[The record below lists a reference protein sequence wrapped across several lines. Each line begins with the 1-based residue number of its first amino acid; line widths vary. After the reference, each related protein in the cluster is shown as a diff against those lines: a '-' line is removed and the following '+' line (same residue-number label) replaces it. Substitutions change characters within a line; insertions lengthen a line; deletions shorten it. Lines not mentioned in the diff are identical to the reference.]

1 VTSSTTRLSSV
12 EVTETNPKPTGGVL
26 IYDILEFV
34 AIRIWEVGI
43 VKVLLEL
50 RIGPGVGNQEKF
62 FCGGDLLT

>member
-12 EVTETNPKPTGGVL
+12 EVTETNPKPTGRVL

-34 AIRIWEVGI
+34 ATHIWEVGI

-50 RIGPGVGNQEKF
+50 RIGPGVGNQEKL
-62 FCGGDLLT
+62 FCGEDLLT